1 MLSSI
6 VRRSRHR
13 FVSAVLA
20 AALASAA
27 VAVDAATFRWAGRG
41 DMQTTDPHSQNE
53 NLTNNINS
61 LIYEFLLARDKKLG
75 LVPALAESWTQ
86 VNPTT
91 WRFKLRP
98 GVKFHD
104 GTPFTADDVVFS
116 FERARADTSQLR
128 VYANASGIP
137 KKIDDLTVEFTT
149 NGPNPVELEH
159 IQTINIMSKAWCEK
173 NRATKPQNFTQ
184 KEEMITARQANGTGP
199 YMLKSREPDV
209 KTVLTKNPNW
219 WGIKAG
225 RWEGN
230 ADEVIYTPIV
240 SDATRVAALISGEVD
255 LVNDPPPQDVP
266 RLTQTPG
273 IKILEGAENRIV
285 FIGMDQFRDELLY
298 SNVKGKNP
306 FKDKRVREAL
316 YYAVDIEAIK
326 KNTMRGLSA
335 PSGAMLPSPLQ
346 TTSEIEKRLPY
357 DRERAKKLLAE
368 AGYPNGFEVT
378 LDCPN
383 NRYINDE
390 KICQALAA
398 MWSQVGV
405 NTKVNTMPRAVY
417 FPKLEK
423 NDTSMYMLGWG
434 GGTTDAIFIL
444 QPVLATKNGK
454 GRRRLQLRPLHQ
466 SQARR
471 VAGEDQGQRERR
483 TAAGRDPRGAAG
495 AQRGN
500 QPHSAA
506 PPGDPVGRARQCDG
520 RAPRRQPGDTVLGDT
535 VASERQRP
543 GDVACRPPTPRPRV
557 TAAPTANSTQAP
569 LRSLQRRLAGR
580 LEQRPGGQERRDGA
594 QVVAQHPPQQRKAHE
609 PLDDAAQRRGLRLA
623 AADQHGDARDQ
634 HQQKR
639 RHPGSHRPVARAA
652 FEQEQNEQRRRRMH
666 LPVRSGRSARRRRAT
681 PASPVSAP
689 ATRVPRAAPA
699 CRKSP
704 PIRRRSAPRRHRPP
718 TPAAESPGVRVRP
731 TAHTTP
737 RRQPAAPGAPP
748 PATRQ
753 TGRRRLRWPA
763 AKPRAPPCAI
773 ATRPPARHWP
783 GRWRHRRRS
792 ARRR

>member
-1 MLSSI
+1 MQPSLSRST
-6 VRRSRHR
+6 RRTL
-13 FVSAVLA
+13 VGVAIA
-20 AALASAA
+20 AALAVSALTSE
-27 VAVDAATFRWAGRG
+27 AATLRWAGRG

-53 NLTNNINS
+53 NLTNNINI
-61 LIYEFLLARDKKLG
+61 LIYEPLVNRDKKLAI
-75 LVPALAESWTQ
+75 VPALAESWTQ

-128 VYANASGIP
+128 VYANQSGIP

-149 NGPNPVELEH
+149 IGPNPIETEH

-199 YMLKSREPDV
+199 YSLKSREPDV
-209 KTVLTKNPNW
+209 KTVLVKNPNW

-225 RWEGN
+225 VWEGN

-273 IKILEGAENRIV
+273 IKIMEGMENRIV

-306 FKDKRVREAL
+306 LKDKRVREAL
-316 YYAVDIEAIK
+316 YHAIDIEAIK

-335 PSGAMLPSPLQ
+335 PSGAMLPSPMQ
-346 TTSEIEKRLPY
+346 TTPELEKRLPF
-357 DRERAKKLLAE
+357 DRERAKKLLAD

-423 NDTSMYMLGWG
+423 NDTSLYMLGWG
-434 GGTTDAIFIL
+434 GGATDGIFIL
-444 QPVLATKNGK
+444 QPVLSTKNGK
-454 GRRRLQLRPLHQ
+454 GDGDYNYGRYTNPKLDELVGKIKVDMNAEQRLAEIHTALLAHNAETNHIPLHRQ
-466 SQARR
+466 VIPWAAR
-471 VAGEDQGQRERR
+471 A
-483 TAAGRDPRGAAG
+483 
-495 AQRGN
+495 N
-500 QPHSAA
+500 
-506 PPGDPVGRARQCDG
+506 
-520 RAPRRQPGDTVLGDT
+520 
-535 VASERQRP
+535 
-543 GDVACRPPTPRPRV
+543 V
-557 TAAPTANSTQAP
+557 TAVHRADN
-569 LRSLQRRLAGR
+569 
-580 LEQRPGGQERRDGA
+580 
-594 QVVAQHPPQQRKAHE
+594 QVMPFWVTVQ
-609 PLDDAAQRRGLRLA
+609 
-623 AADQHGDARDQ
+623 
-634 HQQKR
+634 
-639 RHPGSHRPVARAA
+639 
-652 FEQEQNEQRRRRMH
+652 
-666 LPVRSGRSARRRRAT
+666 
-681 PASPVSAP
+681 
-689 ATRVPRAAPA
+689 
-699 CRKSP
+699 
-704 PIRRRSAPRRHRPP
+704 
-718 TPAAESPGVRVRP
+718 
-731 TAHTTP
+731 
-737 RRQPAAPGAPP
+737 
-748 PATRQ
+748 
-753 TGRRRLRWPA
+753 
-763 AKPRAPPCAI
+763 
-773 ATRPPARHWP
+773 
-783 GRWRHRRRS
+783 
-792 ARRR
+792 